1 MVGKD
6 LVLLSRS
13 AWKEMHIDKAEP
25 CKSRVERSMALPLSL
40 VKFLE
45 EFSGEEV
52 ILNSDSPI
60 PTRVIDGV
68 VQPVAPTTAEQRL
81 AKKNELKAR
90 DQCLDDLFKS
100 LKIYDAEIDSDDLEE
115 MDLKWQMAMLTMRAR
130 RWNAITA
137 TRECRSPKDTKSPL
151 PLSVKIGS
159 LTQKMNL
166 EGEPMLTQKVDD
178 VKGVKGNWG
187 YPHHALKDKGV
198 IDSGC
203 SRHVTGNMS
212 YLFDFEKINGG
223 YVAFGRNPKGGKI
236 TRKGKIRTGKF
247 DGKAD
252 EGFLVGYSENQPNV
266 AGSGPT
272 WLFDIDTLTKTM
284 NYQPVTAGNQPNFSA
299 GIQEHFDAD
308 KERDGNVQQYV
319 LFPPWSSGSKDPQNT
334 YDDTTFEVKEPE
346 SKVHV
351 SPSSSVKTKKHD
363 DKTKREAKGKSLV
376 ELSTRIRNLSEEF
389 EDFSDNSINEVNA
402 ASTPVPAVR
411 QISTNST
418 NTFSAAGPSNTV
430 VSPTLRKSSY
440 VDPSQYP
447 DDPNMPTLEDITYY
461 DDEED
466 VGAEADFSNLQTS
479 IPVSPIP
486 TTKAHN
492 DHPVTQIIGH
502 TQEEGID
509 YEEVFA
515 PVARIE
521 SIRLFLAYA
530 SFMRFMVYQIDVK
543 SAFFYGTIKEE
554 VYVYQ
559 PPGFEDP
566 DYPDKVYKV
575 VKALYGLHQ
584 AHIAWY
590 ETLANYLLENSFHRG
605 QIDQTLFIK
614 KQKGDILLVQKQ
626 DGIFISQ
633 DKYVAK
639 ILRKFGLTDKKS
651 PSTPI
656 DTKKPLLKDLDGEDV
671 DVHTY
676 RSMIGSLMYLNS
688 SRPDIMFAVCAC
700 ARFQVT
706 PKASHLH
713 AVKRIFRYLKGKPHL
728 GLWYPE
734 DSPFNLVAYSYS
746 DYAGAS
752 LDRKSTIGGCQFL
765 GFHQALHLDDAESI
779 DCLPNEEIF
788 AELARMGYEKPSTK
802 LTFYKL
808 FFLAQ
813 WKFLIHKILQ
823 CMYTKRTA
831 WNEFSSF
838 MASAVICLAT
848 GKTFNFSKY
857 IFDSLVRNVDSSSKF
872 YMYLRFLHLMIS
884 AHVGDISSHTTKYT
898 SPALTQKVFANMRRV
913 RKGFSGVDTP
923 LFEGMLV
930 PQQATDDVVD
940 VVADDVVVD
949 DVADVFADA
958 DTKPTPPSPPHATTP
973 PPPQQEVTSILPLS
987 PNQYL
992 IAPPSSHPPQQQ
1004 PSHDVAILMDLL
1016 NTLLETWG
1024 IIAELD
1030 ANEDVI
1036 LEEVA
1041 IEVEKD
1047 VEDDELE
1054 LAKLKEVIEVVTT
1067 AKLMTKVVTAA
1078 TTTITAALSAA
1089 RRRKGIVIIDPEEI
1103 ATPSTIIE
1111 QDEAYARELETKL
1124 NKNINWDDVIEHVKR
1139 KEKQDNAFLRYQA
1152 LKRKPQTE
1160 AQARKNMMVYLKNM
1174 DGFKMDFFKGMS
1186 YDDIR
1191 PIFEKHFNFIVGFL
1205 EKSEKELEEEASKA
1219 LKRKSKALSSK
1230 QSKSK
1235 SLMERED
1242 LEMLWKIVQERFAS
1256 SKPKNFSNDFL
1267 LTTRKAMFEKPD
1279 VKAHIWKNQRGTYG
1293 LAKVKSWKLLESCGV
1308 HIIKFTTTQMILLV
1322 ERRYLL
1328 TSFGV
1333 DVVEDFK
1340 EYTLRDYYWWL
1351 KTYCCWYKLKLL
1363 DNATDSR
1370 LRLLEESATADDKIK
1385 K

>member
-1 MVGKD
+1 VD
-6 LVLLSRS
+6 LKNIIPSGDLTCLFAKATLDESNLWHRRLG
-13 AWKEMHIDKAEP
+13 HINFKTMN
-25 CKSRVERSMALPLSL
+25 KL
-40 VKFLE
+40 VK
-45 EFSGEEV
+45 
-52 ILNSDSPI
+52 
-60 PTRVIDGV
+60 
-68 VQPVAPTTAEQRL
+68 
-81 AKKNELKAR
+81 
-90 DQCLDDLFKS
+90 
-100 LKIYDAEIDSDDLEE
+100 
-115 MDLKWQMAMLTMRAR
+115 
-130 RWNAITA
+130 
-137 TRECRSPKDTKSPL
+137 
-151 PLSVKIGS
+151 
-159 LTQKMNL
+159 
-166 EGEPMLTQKVDD
+166 
-178 VKGVKGNWG
+178 
-187 YPHHALKDKGV
+187 
-198 IDSGC
+198 
-203 SRHVTGNMS
+203 
-212 YLFDFEKINGG
+212 
-223 YVAFGRNPKGGKI
+223 
-236 TRKGKIRTGKF
+236 GKF

-252 EGFLVGYSENQPNV
+252 EGFLVGYSV
-266 AGSGPT
+266 SRSGPT
-272 WLFDIDTLTKTM
+272 WLFDIDTVTKTM
-284 NYQPVTAGNQPNFSA
+284 NYQPVTAGNQPNFSV

-308 KERDGNVQQYV
+308 KEGDGNVQQYV
-319 LFPPWSSGSKDPQNT
+319 LFPLWSSGSKDPQNT

-363 DKTKREAKGKSLV
+363 DKTKREAKGKSPV

-402 ASTPVPAVR
+402 ASTLVPAV
-411 QISTNST
+411 
-418 NTFSAAGPSNTV
+418 G
-430 VSPTLRKSSY
+430 KSSY

-447 DDPNMPTLEDITYY
+447 DDPNMPTLEDITYS

-479 IPVSPIP
+479 IPVSPIL

-492 DHPVTQIIGH
+492 DHPATQIIGDLSSATQIRRH

-521 SIRLFLAYA
+521 SIRLFLAYD

-543 SAFFYGTIKEE
+543 SALFYGTIKEE

-566 DYPDKVYKV
+566 DYPNKVYKV

-584 AHIAWY
+584 APIAWY
-590 ETLANYLLENSFHRG
+590 ETLANYLLENGFHRG

-651 PSTPI
+651 ASTPI
-656 DTKKPLLKDLDGEDV
+656 DTEKPLLKDPDGEDV

-688 SRPDIMFAVCAC
+688 SRPDIIVIKYALTVNPTIYVSFIKQFWSSISIKKTNGVVRLQALIDRRKVIY
-700 ARFQVT
+700 T
-706 PKASHLH
+706 
-713 AVKRIFRYLKGKPHL
+713 
-728 GLWYPE
+728 E
-734 DSPFNLVAYSYS
+734 DTV
-746 DYAGAS
+746 
-752 LDRKSTIGGCQFL
+752 
-765 GFHQALHLDDAESI
+765 HQDLHLDDAESI

-788 AELARMGYEKPSTK
+788 AELARMGYEKPSIK
-802 LTFYKL
+802 LTFYKP

-823 CMYTKRTA
+823 CMSTKRTA
-831 WNEFSSF
+831 LNEFSSS

-848 GKTFNFSKY
+848 GKKFNFSKY
-857 IFDSLVRNVDSSSKF
+857 IFNSLVRNVDSSSKF
-872 YMYLRFLHLMIS
+872 YMYPRFLHLMIS
-884 AHVGDISSHTTKYT
+884 AQVGDISSHTTKYT
-898 SPALTQKVFANMRRV
+898 SSALTQKVFANMRRV
-913 RKGFSGVDTP
+913 GKGFSGVDTP

-930 PQQATDDVVD
+930 PQQAADDVVD

-949 DVADVFADA
+949 VFANA
-958 DTKPTPPSPPHATTP
+958 DTKPTLPSPPHATTL
-973 PPPQQEVTSILPLS
+973 PPPQQEKVKGGCIQTG
-987 PNQYL
+987 
-992 IAPPSSHPPQQQ
+992 
-1004 PSHDVAILMDLL
+1004 
-1016 NTLLETWG
+1016 G

-1041 IEVEKD
+1041 VEVEKDAEVEKD
-1047 VEDDELE
+1047 VEVTKKDDDAQGRQKESQTQVYHIDLEHTDKVLSMQDDEPE
-1054 LAKLKEVIEVVTT
+1054 LAELKEVIEVVTT

-1078 TTTITAALSAA
+1078 TTTITIALNAA
-1089 RRRKGIVIIDPEEI
+1089 RRRKEPKPLKKQ
-1103 ATPSTIIE
+1103 AQIE
-1111 QDEAYARELETKL
+1111 QDEAYARELEDKL

-1139 KEKQDNAFLRYQA
+1139 KEKQDNAVLRYQA

-1174 DGFKMDFFKGMS
+1174 AGFKIDFFKGMS

-1205 EKSEKELEEEASKA
+1205 EKSEKELEEEESKA
-1219 LKRKSKALSSK
+1219 LKRKSKALSKNNKPYYKIIRVDGTHQLFLSF
-1230 QSKSK
+1230 
-1235 SLMERED
+1235 LILLRNFERED
-1242 LEMLWKIVQERFAS
+1242 LEMLWQIVQERFAS
-1256 SKPKNFSNDFL
+1256 SKPKNFLNDFL

-1279 VKAHIWKNQRGTYG
+1279 VEAHIWKNQRGTYG

-1308 HIIKFTTTQMILLV
+1308 HIIKLTTTQMILLV

-1333 DVVEDFK
+1333 DAVEDFK
-1340 EYTLRDYYWWL
+1340 EYMLRDYYWWL

-1363 DNATDSR
+1363 DNATDLR
-1370 LRLLEESATADDKIK
+1370 LRLLEESAAADDKMK